1 MTLRLYAGKKGWNL
15 ESVDVELSHERV
27 HARDCEEC
35 EENDNVMIDLIRRN
49 IEVPGDWDED
59 QGARL
64 LALAN
69 RCPVHRT
76 LEGGTTIVSKLE
88 VVRKC

>member
-1 MTLRLYAGKKGWNL
+1 MTLRMYAGRKGWNL
-15 ESVDVELSHERV
+15 ESVEVELSHERV

-49 IEVPGDWDED
+49 IVVAGDLDED

-64 LALAN
+64 LALAK
-69 RCPVHRT
+69 RCPVHG
-76 LEGGTTIVSKLE
+76 LLKAAPQL
-88 VVRKC
+88 